1 MEIILNQINTSMHL
15 PEWLTHRECSEM
27 LIYYSDNPEM
37 WCTTLKQFLNN
48 QKYFKFGETNRVG
61 IILS

>member
-1 MEIILNQINTSMHL
+1 MHL
-15 PEWLTHRECSEM
+15 PEWLAHRECSEM
-27 LIYYSDNPEM
+27 LIYCSDNPEM

-48 QKYFKFGETNRVG
+48 QKYLKFGETNRVG